1 MARTTSRSTSPPNP
15 QGPRNRT
22 PQPLPRRRRSF
33 ADFVKA
39 FFAFVALAVL
49 LVGVPG
55 ALVVFVGWPLPGGSP
70 SLDWLQQEI
79 TVSTFVNVLTV
90 VVWFAWAQF
99 TACVLVEIRA
109 ALSGVGIPNRVPG
122 AGGSQML
129 ARQLVAAVLL
139 IGATAASF
147 APGLSQFGQSLEG
160 NQKPASAASAQ
171 QTPGLFRQEQQ
182 AAASAADALAAQAD
196 QAAAHADGGGS
207 AKDGDTKYYR
217 IQPPEGR
224 HHDSLWEVAERH
236 LGDGRRYKEI
246 YQLNKDR
253 EQPDGS
259 KLSEASL
266 IRPGWIMEMPAD
278 AHGGE
283 LVEMPDEAPKVSEDV
298 KEQIS
303 DYSRTGDHRQG
314 GGAQEQGGGGQE
326 QGSGGQEQ
334 GGSGSVDHDT
344 AHIVLPEQRPGTPEK
359 PAMPQ
364 APATPDAQAPEAQ
377 APDAQA
383 PDSHTPGTDA
393 PAPAAS
399 AGAESESFDF
409 GLPEAL
415 LGAPLLAAGLLG
427 ALGRRRRHALWQSA
441 MGAVGGRGGMQP
453 PTPTGAAADVQ
464 DALLVGADPDGVRL
478 LDLSL
483 RGLAAS
489 LAEENRALPTVYAA
503 WLSNGDLH
511 LQLAQPAGRPPAPW
525 QLGQDQTFWMLSR
538 ADAERYEDVDT
549 AAPYPGLVSLGTM
562 DDSRLLLNLESVPG
576 IVSLS
581 GSPADRAAVFA
592 SVAAEL
598 ATNGWS
604 DRMTITVVG
613 FGQDLTP
620 LAPNR
625 LRHLEDVEALIE
637 TMEAETRQRRGA
649 LGAAGHDSVLT
660 GRTGPA
666 QHTRWAPHLVLLA
679 AEPSADDAI
688 KLAELAA
695 DASRLGIGY
704 LVGAEAGDLPGAAWE
719 MEITRQGKLLAP
731 LLGLEL
737 DAQSLPEAQ
746 QRAVVQLFTEA
757 DPAGRGGTGS
767 GPAGPGGG
775 PTGAAPPF
783 LVDVTEQGRPAVY
796 ARLVGT
802 YEIIGLETPDGERSA
817 LLHEALALLL
827 LHREGV
833 HPRVLASALW
843 PRGVT
848 DDVRDALVERL
859 REWLGTEP
867 DGSPR
872 LCADRTGRLT
882 LAKSV
887 VSDLDVLRSLYH
899 EATQGRGAGNR
910 AVRGRMLTDALVL
923 VRGPLLS
930 DRPQGR
936 YGWLTH
942 EIIDAQLPLL
952 VADIGLALSEFHLE
966 KGRAAK
972 AIEALNAALGS
983 APGDERLWNELL
995 RATHATED
1003 PDRLRQVAADLVA
1016 RSGARGL
1023 PPRTEALLDELL
1035 PTWRSGVGAV
1045 G

>member
-1 MARTTSRSTSPPNP
+1 MARTTSSSTGGPSA
-15 QGPRNRT
+15 PRNRT
-22 PQPLPRRRRSF
+22 PQPLPRRRRTF
-33 ADFVKA
+33 GDFVKA
-39 FFAFVALAVL
+39 FFAFVALAAL
-49 LVGVPG
+49 LFGVPG
-55 ALVVFVGWPLPGGSP
+55 ALAYAVGWPLPGGAP

-79 TVSTFVNVLTV
+79 TVGTFINVLTV
-90 VVWFAWAQF
+90 VVWLAWAQF
-99 TACVLVEIRA
+99 TACVLVEIKA
-109 ALSGVGIPNRVPG
+109 ALSGVGMPGRVPG
-122 AGGSQML
+122 AGGSQIL
-129 ARQLVAAVLL
+129 ARQLVAALL
-139 IGATAASF
+139 LVGATAASF
-147 APGLSQFGQSLEG
+147 APGLSQFGHSLEG

-171 QTPGLFRQEQQ
+171 QTPGGLFGQEQQ
-182 AAASAADALAAQAD
+182 AGSAASAIAEQAE

-207 AKDGDTKYYR
+207 NKDGDTKYYR

-224 HHDSLWEVAERH
+224 HHDSMWEIAERH

-283 LVEMPDEAPKVSEDV
+283 LVEMPDEAPKVSQDV

-303 DYSRTGDHRQG
+303 DYAKSGDQ
-314 GGAQEQGGGGQE
+314 AKEQGGGQ
-326 QGSGGQEQ
+326 Q
-334 GGSGSVDHDT
+334 GGSGSGSGSGSVDRDT
-344 AHIVLPEQRPGTPEK
+344 AHITIPEQQRPSEGGGHGQQE
-359 PAMPQ
+359 
-364 APATPDAQAPEAQ
+364 APV
-377 APDAQA
+377 
-383 PDSHTPGTDA
+383 
-393 PAPAAS
+393 AS
-399 AGAESESFDF
+399 SGSSESDSSSF

-415 LGAPLLAAGLLG
+415 IGAPLLAAGLLG

-441 MGAVGGRGGMQP
+441 MGAVGGRRGMEP
-453 PTPTGAAADVQ
+453 PTPTGGAADAQ
-464 DALLVGADPDGVRL
+464 DALLVGADPEGVRL

-489 LAEENRALPTVYAA
+489 LAEESRALPTVYAA
-503 WLSNGDLH
+503 WLSRGDLH

-525 QLGQDQTFWMLSR
+525 QLGQDQTFWMLAR
-538 ADAERYEDVDT
+538 TDAEQYEDVDT
-549 AAPYPGLVSLGTM
+549 AAPYPGLVSLGTL
-562 DDSRLLLNLESVPG
+562 DDSRLLLNLEAVPG
-576 IVSLS
+576 VVSLS
-581 GSPADRAAVFA
+581 GREADRAAVFA

-604 DRMTITVVG
+604 DRMTITLVG

-625 LRHLEDVEALIE
+625 LRHLDDIEALIE

-679 AEPSADDAI
+679 AEPAGDDAV

-704 LVGAEAGDLPGAAWE
+704 LVGTESGDLPGAAWE
-719 MEITRQGKLLAP
+719 MEITREGKLLAP

-737 DAQSLPEAQ
+737 EAQSLPEAQ
-746 QRAVVQLFTEA
+746 QRAVVELFVDA
-757 DPAGRGGTGS
+757 DPGQGEGEGRGAGFGAGS
-767 GPAGPGGG
+767 GRTSGR
-775 PTGAAPPF
+775 TGANPPF

-802 YEIIGLETPDGERSA
+802 YEIIGLETPDGERSP
-817 LLHEALALLL
+817 LMHEALALLL

-848 DDVRDALVERL
+848 EDVRDALVDRL

-867 DGSPR
+867 DGSAR
-872 LCADRTGRLT
+872 LRADQSGRLT

-899 EATQGRGAGNR
+899 EATQGRGANSR

-936 YGWLTH
+936 YAWLTH

-966 KGRAAK
+966 KGRSEK
-972 AIEALNAALGS
+972 AIEALNASLNS

-995 RATHATED
+995 RATHEVGD
-1003 PDRLRQVAADLVA
+1003 PGRLQQVAADLVA
-1016 RSGARGL
+1016 RSGARGV

-1035 PTWRSGVGAV
+1035 PAWRSGLSAV

>member
-1 MARTTSRSTSPPNP
+1 MARTTSSSTGGPSA
-15 QGPRNRT
+15 PRNRT
-22 PQPLPRRRRSF
+22 PQPLPRRRRT
-33 ADFVKA
+33 AGDFVKA
-39 FFAFVALAVL
+39 FLAFVALAVL
-49 LVGVPG
+49 VFGVPG
-55 ALVVFVGWPLPGGSP
+55 ALAFTVGWPLPGGAP

-79 TVSTFVNVLTV
+79 TVGTFINVLTV
-90 VVWFAWAQF
+90 VVWLAWAQF
-99 TACVLVEIRA
+99 TACVLVEVKA
-109 ALSGVGIPNRVPG
+109 ALSGVGMPGRVPG
-122 AGGSQML
+122 AGGSQIL
-129 ARQLVAAVLL
+129 ARQLVAALL
-139 IGATAASF
+139 LVGATAASF

-171 QTPGLFRQEQQ
+171 QTPGGLFGQEQ
-182 AAASAADALAAQAD
+182 AGSAASAVAEQAE
-196 QAAAHADGGGS
+196 QAAAHAGGS
-207 AKDGDTKYYR
+207 TAKDGDTKYYR

-224 HHDSLWEVAERH
+224 HHDSMWEIAERH

-259 KLSEASL
+259 RLSEASL

-283 LVEMPDEAPKVSEDV
+283 LVEMPDEAPKVSQDV

-303 DYSRTGDHRQG
+303 DYAKSGDHQQG
-314 GGAQEQGGGGQE
+314 GGAKEQGGGQ
-326 QGSGGQEQ
+326 Q
-334 GGSGSVDHDT
+334 GGGGSVDRDT
-344 AHIVLPEQRPGTPEK
+344 AHITIPEQRPSEG
-359 PAMPQ
+359 
-364 APATPDAQAPEAQ
+364 
-377 APDAQA
+377 
-383 PDSHTPGTDA
+383 
-393 PAPAAS
+393 
-399 AGAESESFDF
+399 AGAGHGQQEAPVASSGSESEGFSF

-415 LGAPLLAAGLLG
+415 IGAPLLAAGLLG

-441 MGAVGGRGGMQP
+441 MGAVGGRRGMEP
-453 PTPTGAAADVQ
+453 PTPTGDAADVQ
-464 DALLVGADPDGVRL
+464 DALLVGADPEGVRL

-489 LAEENRALPTVYAA
+489 LAEESRALPTVYAA

-525 QLGQDQTFWMLSR
+525 QLGQDQTFWMLAR
-538 ADAERYEDVDT
+538 TDAERYEDVDT
-549 AAPYPGLVSLGTM
+549 AAPYPGLVSLGTL
-562 DDSRLLLNLESVPG
+562 DDSRLLLNLEAVPG
-576 IVSLS
+576 VVSLS
-581 GSPADRAAVFA
+581 GTEADRAAVFA

-604 DRMTITVVG
+604 DRMTITLVG

-625 LRHLEDVEALIE
+625 LRHLDDIEALIE

-679 AEPSADDAI
+679 AEPTGDDAV

-704 LVGAEAGDLPGAAWE
+704 LVGTESGDLPGAAWE
-719 MEITRQGKLLAP
+719 MEITSQGKLLAP

-737 DAQSLPEAQ
+737 EAQALPEAQ
-746 QRAVVQLFTEA
+746 QRAVVELFVDAAPE
-757 DPAGRGGTGS
+757 GEGGAGS
-767 GPAGPGGG
+767 GR
-775 PTGAAPPF
+775 TGATPPF

-802 YEIIGLETPDGERSA
+802 YEIIGLDTPDGDRSP
-817 LLHEALALLL
+817 LMHEALALLL

-833 HPRVLASALW
+833 HPRVLSSALW

-848 DDVRDALVERL
+848 EDVRDALVERL

-872 LCADRTGRLT
+872 LRADQSGRLT

-899 EATQGRGAGNR
+899 EATQGRGANSR

-923 VRGPLLS
+923 VRGPLLE

-966 KGRAAK
+966 KGRAEK
-972 AIEALNAALGS
+972 AIEALNASLNS

-995 RATHATED
+995 RATHEVGD
-1003 PDRLRQVAADLVA
+1003 PARLQQVAADLVS
-1016 RSGARGL
+1016 RSGARGV

-1035 PTWRSGVGAV
+1035 PTWRSGLTAV
-1045 G
+1045 S